1 MFIANVISTTGERK
15 RTQLG
20 CQQEGKQKS
29 RLIRQKNSLK
39 SKHETK
45 YEINL
50 PKQESSSLTTLIRKR
65 WLAWGGDMNDRKR
78 GKQDSIAYNVF
89 LRLINEI
96 GEGGRVLN
104 SLCTKSQR
112 HCWHEMKENTW
123 GMSGEP

>member
-20 CQQEGKQKS
+20 CQQEGKQKW

-65 WLAWGGDMNDRKR
+65 WLAWSGDMNDRKR